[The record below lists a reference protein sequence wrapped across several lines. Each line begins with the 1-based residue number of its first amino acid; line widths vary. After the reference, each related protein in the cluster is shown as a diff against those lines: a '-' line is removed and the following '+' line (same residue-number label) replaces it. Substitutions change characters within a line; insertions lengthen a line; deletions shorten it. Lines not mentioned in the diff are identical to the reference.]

1 MGEDVFYL
9 VKEKSVSS
17 FLALKNQQRHSL
29 RAECIV
35 VQAPKTVVTKFVC
48 SNFLRPCAKLK
59 SNISK

>member
-29 RAECIV
+29 RAEC
-35 VQAPKTVVTKFVC
+35 
-48 SNFLRPCAKLK
+48 KLQK
-59 SNISK
+59 LLIQNLYAVIF